1 MFAVMVPAGDSN
13 DNDGDG
19 DDNDDSTSTKRPDLS
34 VRVSK
39 AKKKTFATRKA
50 NTLQRK
56 QSRFRFKFD
65 NAGTMRFF
73 RDNGMREDRNNT
85 GVAPPLSQKSTEGEY
100 QKLYRA
106 AKEEDKAW
114 EDFLRMMGADIGA
127 SRSDLRGIFEES
139 RKAAGLSFSA
149 QEDLRKFL
157 DTHPGMGDATTQAWV
172 SFVFCFCVFF
182 FSRFYP
188 NNTPIIINDNNN
200 THTGTKIQQEWTTS
214 SHTRFD
220 WNTGCTC

>member
-1 MFAVMVPAGDSN
+1 MNTNVEHQPKTLEPQVPVESSN
-13 DNDGDG
+13 D
-19 DDNDDSTSTKRPDLS
+19 DDDDDDDDESTKRPDMS

-65 NAGTMRFF
+65 NSGTMRFF
-73 RDNGMREDRNNT
+73 RDNGMREDRRDM
-85 GVAPPLSQKSTEGEY
+85 APPLSKKSTESEY

-114 EDFLRMMGADIGA
+114 EDFLRMMGADVGA

-139 RKAAGLSFSA
+139 RKAAGMSHTA

-172 SFVFCFCVFF
+172 CLLIFSSYFCFF
-182 FSRFYP
+182 
-188 NNTPIIINDNNN
+188 
-200 THTGTKIQQEWTTS
+200 
-214 SHTRFD
+214 
-220 WNTGCTC
+220 